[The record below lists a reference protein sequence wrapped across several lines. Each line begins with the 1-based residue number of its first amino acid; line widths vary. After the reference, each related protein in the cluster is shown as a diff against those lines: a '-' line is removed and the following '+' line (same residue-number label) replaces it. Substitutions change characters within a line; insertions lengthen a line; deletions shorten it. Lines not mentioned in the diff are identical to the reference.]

1 MTNENKKI
9 NELVE
14 NDSEPTSECEALTA
28 RQFDYEPVPAPPLEI
43 EERTHAVNDVETV
56 PSGPDDARDADPAA
70 RTEIIER
77 LRYELEQLRSRW
89 LGLKAEIQSREE
101 LAARLDNDLH
111 GTRSKLEE
119 AAALLG
125 KRDATLERLRTRI
138 EAQNVEY
145 ENLKR
150 LFEQTRIAK
159 TELESG
165 GEISAAREQLVRY
178 EGAVAGLEA
187 TLSGLRDQQR
197 QTESYADTLRRQLS
211 DLRADSRS
219 VFGQR
224 DALRVELANTRST
237 ITTLQT
243 RLAAT
248 VRRAEIA
255 ESALAAVRDVHEQ
268 ELRLLRFE
276 LSEAQETLAEST
288 QVTEQLA
295 CDLAQNRGHRIE
307 LERVLTDHD
316 QQNQDKIESLQKQ
329 VGQLEKTLADYERK
343 LETKSSAITALM
355 NELSRQSSAATSEEI
370 DDQTLLDTQAVPDSG
385 VGRPSPGDRV
395 TRLLIGHFGKQ
406 ELRFPLFKNRL
417 TIGRTRENDIYLKA
431 EFISR
436 HHAVIVTD
444 SQATRII
451 DWGSKNGVYV
461 NSKRVTEHFLKSG
474 DRIRIGSIEFRYEEL
489 PRRESA

>member
-1 MTNENKKI
+1 MTNENKNI
-9 NELVE
+9 NELVASRP
-14 NDSEPTSECEALTA
+14 DAISECEALTA
-28 RQFDYEPVPAPPLEI
+28 RQFQMESGPAPAFETR
-43 EERTHAVNDVETV
+43 ERTYAVSDVETAATQSQYAQD
-56 PSGPDDARDADPAA
+56 PDPAA

-77 LRYELEQLRSRW
+77 LRYDLEQVRSKW
-89 LGLKAEIQSREE
+89 LGLRAEIKSREE
-101 LAARLDNDLH
+101 LAGRLDNDLQD
-111 GTRSKLEE
+111 TRRKLEE
-119 AAALLG
+119 AVALLG
-125 KRDATLERLRTRI
+125 KREVSLKRLKARI
-138 EAQNVEY
+138 EAQNVEHD
-145 ENLKR
+145 NLKR

-178 EGAVAGLEA
+178 EGAAAGLEA
-187 TLSGLRDQQR
+187 ALSGLRDQQR

-219 VFGQR
+219 VFGER
-224 DALRVELANTRST
+224 DALRVELANARGT
-237 ITTLQT
+237 IGTLQA
-243 RLAAT
+243 RLATT
-248 VRRAEIA
+248 VRRAESA
-255 ESALAAVRDVHEQ
+255 EGALAAVRDVHEQ

-316 QQNQDKIESLQKQ
+316 QQNQDKIEALHKQ

-343 LETKSSAITALM
+343 LETKSNAIAALM
-355 NELSRQSSAATSEEI
+355 NELARQSSAAKDDGV
-370 DDQTLLDTQAVPDSG
+370 DDQTLLETQAGAASDLVRQSA
-385 VGRPSPGDRV
+385 GDRV

-474 DRIRIGSIEFRYEEL
+474 DRIRIGSVEFRYEEL

>member
-9 NELVE
+9 NELVD
-14 NDSEPTSECEALTA
+14 NDSEPTAECEALTA
-28 RQFDYEPVPAPPLEI
+28 RQFHYEPVPAPALETA
-43 EERTHAVNDVETV
+43 ERTHAVNDVETA
-56 PSGPDDARDADPAA
+56 PARPGDAQDADPAA

-77 LRYELEQLRSRW
+77 LRYELEQVRSRW

-101 LAARLDNDLH
+101 LAARLDNDLL
-111 GTRSKLEE
+111 GTRRKLEE

-125 KRDATLERLRTRI
+125 KREATLERLRARI

-145 ENLKR
+145 GNLKR

-165 GEISAAREQLVRY
+165 GEISTAREQLVRY

-187 TLSGLRDQQR
+187 ALSGLRDQQR

-224 DALRVELANTRST
+224 DALRVELANSRST
-237 ITTLQT
+237 IATLQA

-248 VRRAEIA
+248 VRRAESA
-255 ESALAAVRDVHEQ
+255 EGALAAVRDVHEQ

-316 QQNQDKIESLQKQ
+316 QKNQDKIETLQKQ
-329 VGQLEKTLADYERK
+329 VGQLEKTIADYERK
-343 LETKSSAITALM
+343 LETKSNAITALM
-355 NELSRQSSAATSEEI
+355 NELSRQSSAATRDENNE
-370 DDQTLLDTQAVPDSG
+370 QTLLDTQAVADSG
-385 VGRPSPGDRV
+385 VGRSSPGDRV

>member
-14 NDSEPTSECEALTA
+14 NDSDPTSECEALTA
-28 RQFDYEPVPAPPLEI
+28 RQFHYDPGAAPALET
-43 EERTHAVNDVETV
+43 EERTHAVNDVETA
-56 PSGPDDARDADPAA
+56 SAGPGYGQDTDPAA
-70 RTEIIER
+70 RTEVIER
-77 LRYELEQLRSRW
+77 LRYELEQVRGKW

-101 LAARLDNDLH
+101 LAGRLETDLRDAR
-111 GTRSKLEE
+111 GKLEE
-119 AAALLG
+119 AFTLLA
-125 KRDATLERLRTRI
+125 RREATLERLRARI
-138 EAQNVEY
+138 EAQTVEHG
-145 ENLKR
+145 NLKR
-150 LFEQTRIAK
+150 LFEQTRMAK

-165 GEISAAREQLVRY
+165 GEISAARDQLVRY

-187 TLSGLRDQQR
+187 ELSGLRDQQR

-211 DLRADSRS
+211 DLRAGSRS
-219 VFGQR
+219 VFGER
-224 DALRVELANTRST
+224 DALRVELANSRST
-237 ITTLQT
+237 ILTLEA

-248 VRRAEIA
+248 VRRAESA
-255 ESALAAVRDVHEQ
+255 ERALAAVRDVHEQ

-276 LSEAQETLAEST
+276 LSEAQETLAESS

-295 CDLAQNRGHRIE
+295 CDLAQNRGQRIE
-307 LERVLTDHD
+307 LERVLTDHE
-316 QQNQDKIESLQKQ
+316 QRNQDKIEALQKQ

-343 LETKSSAITALM
+343 LETKSNAITALM
-355 NELSRQSSAATSEEI
+355 NELSRQSSATTSEEI
-370 DDQTLLDTQAVPDSG
+370 NDQTLLGA
-385 VGRPSPGDRV
+385 GRPSQADRV

-474 DRIRIGSIEFRYEEL
+474 DRIRIGPVEFRYEEL